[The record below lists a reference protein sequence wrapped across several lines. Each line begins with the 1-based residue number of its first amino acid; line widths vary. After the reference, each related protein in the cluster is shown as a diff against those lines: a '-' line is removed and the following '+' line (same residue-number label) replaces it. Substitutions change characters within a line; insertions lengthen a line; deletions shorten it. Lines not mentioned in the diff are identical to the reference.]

1 MNAKDI
7 LFYGATGGVE
17 NGVPEKFHAFKGSAI
32 FNSVLELNRVQLE
45 RLTQF
50 ISGRHFLIP
59 LDMAKFMEMVLPE
72 ETEEFKALLVSYC
85 IGVDGFSDIS
95 LSTTEVN
102 SGNEHQSAEISTGIT
117 GMTKEI
123 TVSFPAELRGQ
134 FIRKYIE
141 FWLKGIYD
149 PYTNRATYLGAI
161 DDGRLRYTEGNQ
173 TMSALFFTTDPS
185 WTEIE
190 SSAYLTNMSP
200 KSAQVSLNNTRR
212 GEHNI
217 QEVQIPFKVQYSD
230 GNIFIHDACKSY
242 LKRIVANTSDFH
254 THKFEGIY

>member
-1 MNAKDI
+1 MNASDI
-7 LFYGATGGVE
+7 LFYGAKGGVQE
-17 NGVPEKFHAFKGSAI
+17 GVPEQFQSFTNSPI

-59 LDMAKFMEMVLPE
+59 LDMAKFMELVLPK
-72 ETEEFKALLVSYC
+72 ETDEFKALMVSYC
-85 IGVDGFSDIS
+85 VGVDGFSDLS

-123 TVSFPAELRGQ
+123 TLNFPAELRGQ
-134 FIRKYIE
+134 FLRKYVE

-149 PYTNRATYLGAI
+149 PMTNRATYLGAI

-173 TMSALFFTTDPS
+173 TMSALFFTVDPS

-190 SSAYLTNMSP
+190 SCAYLTNMSP
-200 KSAQVSLNNTRR
+200 KSAMVSINNSRR
-212 GEHNI
+212 GEHSI
-217 QEVQIPFKVQYSD
+217 KEVSIPFKVQYSD
-230 GNIFIHDACKSY
+230 GNIFIHEACKAY
-242 LKRIVANTSDFH
+242 LKRIVANTSDYH
-254 THKFEGIY
+254 THKFEGVY